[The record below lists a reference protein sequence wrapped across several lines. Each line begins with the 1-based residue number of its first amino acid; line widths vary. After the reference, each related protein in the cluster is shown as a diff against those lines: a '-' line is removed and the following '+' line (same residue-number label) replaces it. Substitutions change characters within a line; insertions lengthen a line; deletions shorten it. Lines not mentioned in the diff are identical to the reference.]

1 MCADAKHREDRC
13 RQEGLRH
20 QLSFSIV
27 TRASWAAAGC
37 VVAVA
42 TAAAVVQVGP
52 DADAAVDVQILAIN
66 DFHGGLEPAAGGTG
80 RIANADAGGIEYL
93 ATHLSRLKATNPNTV
108 VVSAGDNIGGTPLL
122 SSLFHDEPSVEA
134 LSLAGLQISAL
145 GNHDLDEGWWELY
158 RIQKGGCHSVDG
170 CQDGTPFAGA
180 SFSYL
185 AANVTLDPAQAD
197 PGRLA
202 QAGVEGAATRL
213 LLPASA
219 VREIGGIRIGFIGAI
234 LRGAPAVI
242 IPESIRGLS
251 FHHVPEAVNDAARAL
266 RGQGVRIII
275 LLIHE
280 GGEQAGALQPG
291 EGRVPNINSCERMS
305 PSFADMISRI
315 SDDISVVVSG
325 HTHSAYNCMLD
336 GKLVTSAS
344 SAGRLVTDI
353 DLRVRRSDGTLVS
366 KTARNVIVTRDVP
379 KDPAQTALLARYRPV
394 ADKIGNRVVGSIA
407 ASLTRDANNAGESG
421 LGDVVADAF
430 LEAGRNA
437 SGGNAEIAIWNP
449 GGIRADLTMA
459 PGANP
464 TPVTYAQVF
473 SVMPFGNELIVKSIS
488 GKVLVQMLEEQFGAD
503 RRRIMQ
509 VSTGFAYSY
518 DPSKP
523 GGQRINRDSIRI
535 NGAPLDLNRTYRLAT
550 SNFLWDSGDGLTAL
564 SAGTD
569 PLLVGVDHDLLADY
583 FSRHSPVKPGS
594 RNRIAIGR

>member
-1 MCADAKHREDRC
+1 M
-13 RQEGLRH
+13 
-20 QLSFSIV
+20 